1 MIFNETAKTCQR
13 RAIEID
19 VMGEISLTCLFTRRN
34 RRNKSRLL
42 WEYLTFF
49 YFYFEVFK
57 TPCPLFH
64 PRVKT
69 QGLHCFFFLLNYPF
83 MTYSWSNI
91 CLHCEKLPKT
101 NVLKKLNPSIY
112 IYTCNINLQ
121 QLQFKLHMISSS
133 SFTFNSRIPVTEK
146 FIEMVLGSEYNPHC
160 GWVRNQYSLY
170 FLRWYFLL

>member
-1 MIFNETAKTCQR
+1 
-13 RAIEID
+13 
-19 VMGEISLTCLFTRRN
+19 MGISDILLFLFWSFQNTLPPFPPQS
-34 RRNKSRLL
+34 KDPGTSLL
-42 WEYLTFF
+42 FF
-49 YFYFEVFK
+49 
-57 TPCPLFH
+57 L
-64 PRVKT
+64 
-69 QGLHCFFFLLNYPF
+69 LLNYPF
-83 MTYSWSNI
+83 MTYSWSNV

-160 GWVRNQYSLY
+160 GRVRNQYSLY

>member
-1 MIFNETAKTCQR
+1 MLWGKFHWLVFLPG
-13 RAIEID
+13 EID
-19 VMGEISLTCLFTRRN
+19 KTKVDYYGNIWHSFFLFWSFQNNLPPFPPPSKDPGTSLL
-34 RRNKSRLL
+34 
-42 WEYLTFF
+42 
-49 YFYFEVFK
+49 
-57 TPCPLFH
+57 
-64 PRVKT
+64 
-69 QGLHCFFFLLNYPF
+69 FFLLNYPF

-91 CLHCEKLPKT
+91 CLHCEKLSKT

-160 GWVRNQYSLY
+160 GRVRNQYSLY